1 MRSFYTQF
9 YRIVDFLEW
18 HSKNL
23 LELVP
28 DFQRE
33 SGWSLLAKSSLIDKI
48 LRGKPIHSMSIRQ
61 EINGSR
67 TKKILIDG
75 KQRLTTIIEFTND
88 KFALSDTQ
96 DKELV
101 GKFFSTLTEDLQKK
115 ILRHK
120 LFVFRF
126 NGPAIPF

>member
-9 YRIVDFLEW
+9 CRIADLLEW
-18 HSKNL
+18 HRKNL

-33 SGWSLLAKSSLIDKI
+33 SAWSLPAKSSLIDKI
-48 LRGKPIHSMSIRQ
+48 LQGKPIHSMSIRR

-67 TKKILIDG
+67 AKKILING

-88 KFALSDTQ
+88 KFALSGTQ
-96 DKELV
+96 DNQLA

-115 ILRHK
+115 ILQYK
-120 LFVFRF
+120 LLVFRF